1 MAEIKDCM
9 NKKIKISKGS
19 ITIKDDDNKTC
30 GVVRNIVSLYDL
42 QANKQINYYRKIR
55 DIGLHGKISIR
66 DCIISDGTMYIFRNI
81 KNKLFHEKYG
91 YMDDNEK
98 QKEEEQ
104 ESIFNTIKSA
114 GIEVMECIYL

>member
-9 NKKIKISKGS
+9 NKKVKISKRS

-42 QANKQINYYRKIR
+42 QANKQMDYYRKIR

-81 KNKLFHEKYG
+81 KSKLFHEKYG

-98 QKEEEQ
+98 QKAEEQ
-104 ESIFNTIKSA
+104 ERIYQTLKDNE
-114 GIEVMECIYL
+114 IEVIECIYV

>member
-9 NKKIKISKGS
+9 NKKVKISKGS

-42 QANKQINYYRKIR
+42 QANKQMDYYRKIR

-66 DCIISDGTMYIFRNI
+66 DCIISDGIMYIFRNI
-81 KNKLFHEKYG
+81 KSKLFHEKYG

-98 QKEEEQ
+98 QKAEEQ
-104 ESIFNTIKSA
+104 ERIYQTLKDNE
-114 GIEVMECIYL
+114 IEVIECIYV